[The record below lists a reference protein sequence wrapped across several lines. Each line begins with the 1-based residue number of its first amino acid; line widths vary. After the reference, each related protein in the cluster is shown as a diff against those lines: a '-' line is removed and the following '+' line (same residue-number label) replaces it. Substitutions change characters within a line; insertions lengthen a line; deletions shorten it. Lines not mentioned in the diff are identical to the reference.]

1 VAGAFSFNIYKT
13 ITCGDGGMLITD
25 DDDLYEQCFAL
36 HDQGHLPLRKGVEV
50 GNRPFLGMNFRMN
63 EVSAALLN
71 AQMDKLDRILGTL
84 RANKTMLR
92 QAIADTPGVGFRRL
106 ADPDGDASTHLVVT
120 LPDAATAAAVA
131 SDLGT
136 KTLANSGWHVYA
148 NMEHLR
154 ARRVVAG
161 FRRTVADYVADPGAL
176 PNTDALLAR
185 SITLGIGV
193 VDPGLGSAFGINV
206 RSTPD
211 DIARVAERFREVVT
225 RHVG

>member
-1 VAGAFSFNIYKT
+1 
-13 ITCGDGGMLITD
+13 M
-25 DDDLYEQCFAL
+25 
-36 HDQGHLPLRKGVEV
+36 
-50 GNRPFLGMNFRMN
+50 
-63 EVSAALLN
+63 
-71 AQMDKLDRILGTL
+71 
-84 RANKTMLR
+84 
-92 QAIADTPGVGFRRL
+92 
-106 ADPDGDASTHLVVT
+106 
-120 LPDAATAAAVA
+120 LPDAGTASAVA
-131 SDLGT
+131 AELGT

-161 FRRTVADYVADPGAL
+161 FERTVGDYVADPGAL

-185 SITLGIGV
+185 AITLGVGV

-211 DIARVAERFREVVT
+211 DIARVAERFRDVVT